1 VCGTER
7 RLASD
12 RTPSVLLA
20 WRCPIQPKQIK
31 EIKDFL
37 LTARRKD
44 ASSVKI
50 KKAPG
55 MTKFKVSLHF
65 YSCLLS
71 VVLNAEVVG
80 SLLAVDIWRVEAA
93 CPGLEGAAI
102 CSAFSATCA
111 SCLSPR
117 PSLDVRANT
126 FYYHTRC
133 SGVFLLLPCMVQGAR
148 RE

>member
-1 VCGTER
+1 M
-7 RLASD
+7 
-12 RTPSVLLA
+12 LLA

-71 VVLNAEVVG
+71 VVLNAG
-80 SLLAVDIWRVEAA
+80 QLEATSSR
-93 CPGLEGAAI
+93 PQAARQI
-102 CSAFSATCA
+102 SFAGEPVSE
-111 SCLSPR
+111 
-117 PSLDVRANT
+117 
-126 FYYHTRC
+126 RC
-133 SGVFLLLPCMVQGAR
+133 T
-148 RE
+148 